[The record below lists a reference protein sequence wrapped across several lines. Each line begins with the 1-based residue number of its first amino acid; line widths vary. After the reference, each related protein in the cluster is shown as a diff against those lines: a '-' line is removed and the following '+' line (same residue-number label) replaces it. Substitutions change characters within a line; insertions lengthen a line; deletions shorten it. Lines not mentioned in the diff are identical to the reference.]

1 MAMQI
6 QSPDAEGVNAVQKS
20 KARHYFQT
28 CRDPAFF
35 MFCNFMHDSLTH
47 LSSLS
52 LTLQTSAITVA
63 EVHSC
68 LTATQ
73 TVLTKYK
80 TQPGPKLKACMKQHE
95 NDDSALN
102 HVMKAKCELLDKL
115 CQSLQSRFTDMTI
128 GILQATKLVNL
139 NSWPDADRSKEFG
152 ESEVEELTTH
162 FQSILTSSGSLLS
175 SSQISG
181 PFSRPD
187 CMRWERVST

>member
-1 MAMQI
+1 MTFLYWFDGFCIKI

-20 KARHYFQT
+20 KARPYFQT

-35 MFCNFMHDSLTH
+35 MFCNFMHDCLTH

-80 TQPGPKLKACMKQHE
+80 PGECQRLKSC
-95 NDDSALN
+95 
-102 HVMKAKCELLDKL
+102 
-115 CQSLQSRFTDMTI
+115 
-128 GILQATKLVNL
+128 VNVF
-139 NSWPDADRSKEFG
+139 AA
-152 ESEVEELTTH
+152 
-162 FQSILTSSGSLLS
+162 
-175 SSQISG
+175 
-181 PFSRPD
+181 
-187 CMRWERVST
+187 